1 MNTVFVDNPV
11 NKGSSCERKTMRPSL
26 IALLRIAILVCAAG
40 AICAP
45 ASARGGVATT
55 AMFIIAYAL
64 TAVLV
69 WAWAISRT
77 DKTLLMMPAIAVT
90 GTAVVWI
97 AIMAMDLVSG
107 GASQSR
113 WVYTLLMCLPM
124 IFLAIV
130 VPSSPTCDNKG

>member
-1 MNTVFVDNPV
+1 
-11 NKGSSCERKTMRPSL
+11 MRPSL
-26 IALLRIAILVCAAG
+26 VALLRIAILVCAAG

-45 ASARGGVATT
+45 ASARGGVTTT

-77 DKTLLMMPAIAVT
+77 EKTLLMMPAIAVT

-113 WVYTLLMCLPM
+113 WIYTLLMCLPM